1 MKKEKVDSFPNDKRK
16 NQIELSLF
24 EDETITYKKKFYILM
39 DLIVSNQQG
48 SKSEIFIFFGIFY
61 AQIISSFFSHNLG
74 IFNKDNSFSDNILCI
89 IEKIMRIK
97 DILIDDYNILKITE
111 VILFSIFII
120 LLLHFCISC
129 YFITRKSIYSYNIY
143 FINIYIRIFL
153 YI

>member
-1 MKKEKVDSFPNDKRK
+1 MKKEKVNSFSNDKRK
-16 NQIELSLF
+16 NQTELSLF
-24 EDETITYKKKFYILM
+24 EDETISYTKKFYFLM

-48 SKSEIFIFFGIFY
+48 SKIEIFIFFGIFY

-74 IFNKDNSFSDNILCI
+74 VFNKDNSFSDNILCI

-111 VILFSIFII
+111 IILFSLFII
-120 LLLHFCISC
+120 LLLHFSISC

-153 YI
+153 

>member
-1 MKKEKVDSFPNDKRK
+1 
-16 NQIELSLF
+16 
-24 EDETITYKKKFYILM
+24 M

-111 VILFSIFII
+111 VILFFFFFYLLIHFFIS
-120 LLLHFCISC
+120 F
-129 YFITRKSIYSYNIY
+129 YF
-143 FINIYIRIFL
+143 FI
-153 YI
+153 